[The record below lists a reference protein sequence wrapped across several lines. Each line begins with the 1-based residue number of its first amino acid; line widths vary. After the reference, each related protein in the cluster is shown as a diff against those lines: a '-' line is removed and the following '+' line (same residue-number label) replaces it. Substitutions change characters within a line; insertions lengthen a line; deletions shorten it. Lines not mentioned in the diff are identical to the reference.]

1 MIYLASGSP
10 RRADLLRQ
18 ISVPFEVVTPEVDET
33 PHAAEESTAYVSRLA
48 VEKARQGALLVLAA
62 GRPQAPVLGADTA
75 VVMNGQVFGK
85 PADRAQARRM
95 LQTLSGQR
103 HDVLTA
109 IALMH
114 FPAPGEMAQFG
125 ATTLVTTRVVLD
137 PLSDRE
143 IEAYLATGEP
153 EGKAGGYAIQGL
165 AARYVARIE
174 GSYTGVVGLPVR
186 EVARLLAALEEA
198 AHE

>member
-85 PADRAQARRM
+85 PADRAHARRM

-103 HDVLTA
+103 HEVLTA

-114 FPAPGEMAQFG
+114 FPAPGEMVQFG

-174 GSYTGVVGLPVR
+174 GSYAGVVGLPVR